1 VALLLS
7 RSGSKAEAPINPR
20 AARVER
26 VDGRVGV
33 ASADDQVS
41 ENEWAEAELN
51 TPLSVG
57 DRIYADDD
65 SHAAVALTGRNYAR
79 INPGSALDVLSLS
92 DQRTQLALR
101 SGSAIF
107 DVGELAD
114 GELFEVATPHG
125 AVDFYEPGLY
135 QVGIGDDGSS
145 MISVLS
151 GLAQVVGLAGSGEI
165 GRGEM
170 LTLLGQTAAQV
181 LLSRIAPDLAGG
193 IVDDYYDYRY
203 PDVYDGR
210 YNDYDVYLDDP
221 YYYDPYRNSVS
232 YQYVPSHIA
241 GAYDLDYY
249 GDWVDIDGY
258 GHCWSPRVEAGW
270 SPYRQGYW
278 ETDEVWGPTWVSDEP
293 WGWAPYHYGRW
304 AHVNNRWV
312 WAVEEARRS
321 PVYAPALVAFVP
333 MPQQQQIAWVPLG
346 PGERYV
352 PRYYDAGYEAHYLAS
367 PRVVREVVYDQRSFV
382 NLNSPSALTVV
393 PVDRFTGYIAPEVIV
408 QPDPRLIAQ
417 ASPTL
422 DPFAFQSLRET
433 VVSSKA
439 ERRRLKFERRL
450 QREALNTPVVTSVA
464 PSVLERRPELARALQ
479 FQAVSEK
486 QKNRKLKI
494 DDTGQVVA
502 AKRAD
507 GLPQSPIARQQGPQ
521 VAGEA
526 VNGAQTKRELKR
538 IERQQRKQAQAQDQ
552 NAGRAVGLPQVVQK
566 QATPA
571 TGTTSREVRKQ
582 QKRLDRQQRQAALG
596 EQRRAILEQQAARK
610 QQRRQVVQPQLPTVE
625 LKRQQR
631 KAQRQAERQQRQLS
645 AKPIQQ
651 QRSVYSAPQIRS
663 EQQSQ
668 QIIKQQ
674 RKAER
679 RAARQSAAVQ
689 QPRVFQPQ
697 VNQQPKVRQQQ
708 RVYQQP
714 QYNSQPQIDRQQ
726 RKAQRQA
733 ERRAARQQQ
742 TAQQQ
747 VVVPQQTY
755 RAPAQAGAASQ
766 TQSADKAQRRA
777 EKQAARRAARGKG
790 QHE

>member
-1 VALLLS
+1 
-7 RSGSKAEAPINPR
+7 
-20 AARVER
+20 
-26 VDGRVGV
+26 
-33 ASADDQVS
+33 
-41 ENEWAEAELN
+41 
-51 TPLSVG
+51 
-57 DRIYADDD
+57 
-65 SHAAVALTGRNYAR
+65 
-79 INPGSALDVLSLS
+79 
-92 DQRTQLALR
+92 
-101 SGSAIF
+101 
-107 DVGELAD
+107 
-114 GELFEVATPHG
+114 
-125 AVDFYEPGLY
+125 
-135 QVGIGDDGSS
+135 
-145 MISVLS
+145 
-151 GLAQVVGLAGSGEI
+151 
-165 GRGEM
+165 
-170 LTLLGQTAAQV
+170 
-181 LLSRIAPDLAGG
+181 
-193 IVDDYYDYRY
+193 
-203 PDVYDGR
+203 
-210 YNDYDVYLDDP
+210 
-221 YYYDPYRNSVS
+221 
-232 YQYVPSHIA
+232 
-241 GAYDLDYY
+241 
-249 GDWVDIDGY
+249 
-258 GHCWSPRVEAGW
+258 
-270 SPYRQGYW
+270 
-278 ETDEVWGPTWVSDEP
+278 
-293 WGWAPYHYGRW
+293 
-304 AHVNNRWV
+304 
-312 WAVEEARRS
+312 
-321 PVYAPALVAFVP
+321 